1 MSKFPLKVMK
11 YPRKQVTQYFRLLFK
26 KKRWVTLTDQF
37 QLVHQYS
44 MANLNTIGAK
54 NKKCHQREDSKP
66 ANTDIY
72 ILFYFIFSS
81 NLEFLFQG
89 LC

>member
-1 MSKFPLKVMK
+1 MPNVKISAKGYEISPKTGHSVFSIA
-11 YPRKQVTQYFRLLFK
+11 FK

-54 NKKCHQREDSKP
+54 NKKFHQREDYKP

-72 ILFYFIFSS
+72 FLFSS